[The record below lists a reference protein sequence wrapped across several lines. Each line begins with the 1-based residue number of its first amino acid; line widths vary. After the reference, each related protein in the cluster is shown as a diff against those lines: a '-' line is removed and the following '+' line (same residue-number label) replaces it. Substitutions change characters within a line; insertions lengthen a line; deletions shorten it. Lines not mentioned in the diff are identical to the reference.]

1 VEIPLTA
8 LLKNIN
14 LTIQRG
20 KFYMIF
26 GDIGAGKS
34 TLLLSILNEMKKE
47 KDTQVMVNGKL
58 AYVSQKPWVM
68 CESLENNISFTLNK
82 DRERLQ
88 RVFEAACLLD
98 DIKVLP
104 DG

>member
-1 VEIPLTA
+1 
-8 LLKNIN
+8 
-14 LTIQRG
+14 
-20 KFYMIF
+20 MIF

-34 TLLLSILNEMKKE
+34 TLLLSILNEMKKCS
-47 KDTQVMVNGKL
+47 DTKIKINGKL
-58 AYVSQKPWVM
+58 AYVSQRPWIM

-82 DRERLQ
+82 DKERLQ
-88 RVFEAACLLD
+88 QVFEAACLLD

>member
-1 VEIPLTA
+1 
-8 LLKNIN
+8 
-14 LTIQRG
+14 
-20 KFYMIF
+20 MIF

-34 TLLLSILNEMKKE
+34 ALLLSILNEMKKGS
-47 KDTQVMVNGKL
+47 DTKIKINGKL
-58 AYVSQKPWVM
+58 AYVSQRPWIM

-98 DIKVLP
+98 DIKILP